1 MSTVEWNQ
9 VKLSEVEYLNFEQ
22 SFELAKYVSQLRDNH
37 QNQANEIIIKVL
49 EIWDRVESSTKQ
61 IWIDLI
67 ESAGFY
73 PYLLRMI
80 EKNSEMDITSEIRS
94 AFHSSNNLKGITLHK
109 EQKYLSDLIAQGRN
123 LIVSAPT
130 SFGKS
135 LLIQEII
142 ASGKYENILIIQPTL
157 ALINETRIKLK
168 TFSEEYNIIVNT
180 SQTLG
185 AKNIFIL
192 TAERVLEYEGLPM
205 IDYCILDEFYKL
217 SSLRDDERSD
227 VLNIALKKV
236 LKFKPIFYFIGPNID
251 LIPEGFQEQYNAI
264 FYQTQ
269 YSLVNSE
276 IEQVDINYQSTR
288 VRSQA
293 KEKEE
298 KLFELLSINS
308 EQSIVYVSSP
318 GRAYNLAKRYFDY
331 LRENQLLDNPQQLPI
346 NEWIEENLNST
357 WGFNELIKN
366 KIGVHSG
373 IIPKHLVHSMIEYF
387 NEGKLDVLFCTST
400 IIEGV
405 NTSAKNV
412 FIFDNNKGPNQL
424 DFFDFSNIKGRAGRL
439 LQHYTGKVYVFNN
452 PPSKELIELDIPFH
466 DQKIIND
473 EILINFE
480 REEVKSEHIDRYDE
494 LTNFDEDYL
503 KIIKKNAVSVE
514 GQKEIIR
521 QLERQIRINPDY
533 IVWTNFP
540 KGYQLRYV
548 LSLAWNNLLKPTET
562 TKPMTL
568 KKLPVSVYKHLNN
581 SVNQLIKEEIK
592 FLKGRNPKWE
602 QQRYV
607 DTAIENVFREK
618 RHWISYKVPKWL
630 NVIDSLQKLVCI
642 KNGLNYCGDYLPFA
656 SILEN
661 EGVEEEFS
669 LLIDLGLPTSTI
681 NKIKSMIPNDL
692 NDRDLIR
699 FVKTIRREY
708 VPSILEYEMEKIK
721 QL

>member
-1 MSTVEWNQ
+1 MEWSHGS
-9 VKLSEVEYLNFEQ
+9 LLGMDFLDFDQ
-22 SFELAKYVSQLRDNH
+22 SFALAKYVSQLRDEN
-37 QNQANEIIIKVL
+37 QNKANEIIINIL
-49 EIWDRVESSTKQ
+49 EIWDKVESSSKE

-73 PYLLRMI
+73 PYLLKI
-80 EKNSEMDITSEIRS
+80 IDKKSKLDTTSEIRS
-94 AFHSSNNLKGITLHK
+94 AIHSSNNLEGITFHK
-109 EQKYLSDLIAQGRN
+109 EQKYLWDLISQGKN

-142 ASGKYENILIIQPTL
+142 ASSKYKNVLIIQPTL

-168 TFSEEYNIIVNT
+168 AFSDEYNLIVNT
-180 SQTLG
+180 SQSLG
-185 AKNIFIL
+185 EKNIFIL
-192 TAERVLEYEGLPM
+192 TAERVLEYENLPE

-236 LKFKPIFYFIGPNID
+236 LNFNPTFYFIGPNID
-251 LIPEGFQEQYNAI
+251 FIPDEFEEKYNAI
-264 FYQTQ
+264 FYKTQ

-276 IEQVDINYQSTR
+276 IVQVEIDYQSKGKNGK
-288 VRSQA
+288 A

-298 KLFELLSINS
+298 KLFELLYDNQ

-318 GRAYNLAKRYFDY
+318 NRAYKLANRYYEY
-331 LRENQLLDNPQQLPI
+331 LKGKQPLKNPQQLPI
-346 NEWIEENLNST
+346 NEWIEENINSS
-357 WGFNELIKN
+357 WGFNTLIKN

-387 NEGKLDVLFCTST
+387 NDGKIDILFCTST

-412 FIFDNNKGPNQL
+412 FIFDNYKGRNQL

-452 PPSKELIELDIPFH
+452 PPEKELIELDIPFH

-473 EILINFE
+473 EILINIE
-480 REEVKSEHIDRYDE
+480 RKDVKPKHIKRYDE

-521 QLERQIRINPDY
+521 LLEKQILINPKYIFWTNVPKFYQLE
-533 IVWTNFP
+533 
-540 KGYQLRYV
+540 YV
-548 LSLAWNNLLKPTET
+548 LKLAWENLLKPTET
-562 TKPMTL
+562 TSPMTL
-568 KKLPVSVYKHLNN
+568 RKLPVSVFKHLYND
-581 SVNQLIKEEIK
+581 VNELIKEEIK
-592 FLKGRNPKWE
+592 YLQSRHPNWKS
-602 QQRYV
+602 QRYM

-630 NVIDSLQKLVCI
+630 NVVDSLQKLVCK
-642 KNGLNYCGDYLPFA
+642 KNGLNYSGDYLPFA
-656 SILEN
+656 SVLEN
-661 EGVEEEFS
+661 EGVEEKYS
-669 LLIDLGLPTSTI
+669 LLIDMGLPASTI
-681 NKIKSMIPNDL
+681 NKIKNIIPDNLKDQE
-692 NDRDLIR
+692 LIH
-699 FVKTIRREY
+699 FIKTINPNNI
-708 VPSILEYEMEKIK
+708 PSILEYEMEKIR